1 MGVLLSYSL
10 ACSIVAVLLFP
21 VLHQIVNRSTS
32 FRFNRYALLSGLF
45 LILALPLMLKSVVA
59 TVSPNHAVVDI
70 AISEIVKN
78 ENIGNGNITPLS
90 DDNRWMFAAF
100 IIYFAGIM
108 VFFLRELLAYVRLFR
123 LVAHSEK
130 TRYDRLVIC
139 RLGDSEI
146 APFSW
151 GRYIFLHDAELE
163 KGEDC
168 ILLHEKAHTTKR
180 HWIDI
185 LLADTICIVLWY
197 NPLLWL
203 TRRLIKLNHEFEADS
218 AVVRS
223 GIKAYDYQRLL
234 VVKAIGKS
242 AMPISNSFAAD
253 KRSFRKRVLIMGKKR
268 SSKRTMLIAVFA
280 IPALIFAGLAIAAP
294 ASARLLDR
302 ISDYNPEREVL
313 TEMDIPIKE
322 PAVSIIEPYSS
333 ATEEPDTIV
342 EIPSPLEDQ
351 TFLAEII
358 KLSMET
364 IQIDKDTKV
373 NIEIAVDEDGRIK
386 NVTADNPDGA
396 HLAAAIDQNLN
407 SIKFEQTIYNGK
419 PIEMHFNI
427 PVNIKKK

>member
-32 FRFNRYALLSGLF
+32 FRFNRFALLSGLF
-45 LILALPLMLKSVVA
+45 LILALPLMLKSVVVS
-59 TVSPNHAVVDI
+59 VSPNHAVVDI

-108 VFFLRELLAYVRLFR
+108 VFFLRELVAYVRLFR

-302 ISDYNPEREVL
+302 ISDYNPESEVL
-313 TEMDIPIKE
+313 TEMNIPIQE

-396 HLAAAIDQNLN
+396 HLAAAIDQNLS

-419 PIEMHFNI
+419 SIEMHFNI